1 MIITRTPL
9 RVSFFGGGTDFPE
22 FFQEEGGAVVS
33 AAINRYSY
41 QIVSEFPSSLFD
53 YAIRISYSRG
63 ELVKSLEEIQHPVF
77 RACLQRCG
85 LERDVELHVATDLP
99 AFTGL
104 GSSSSFTVG
113 LLHALHAFKGDR
125 VLPSHL
131 AQEAVHIERDV
142 LKECVGLQ
150 DQYAAAYGGFN
161 LMEFPKKGEPKVSH
175 VSISLKNLEL
185 LQRNLLLV
193 FTKIKR
199 KAVEIEK
206 SKIPSMT
213 QKRDALK
220 RIRDMAL
227 ESVRLFECKGPLDL
241 VELGKLLE
249 EGWQLKKSLSPL
261 VSNPEI
267 DDYYVRAKKAGATA
281 GKILG
286 AGGGGFLML
295 LAPPETHTRII
306 QAFVGHHSLHVE
318 LGAHGS
324 EVIFDGRAIKT
335 GTAT

>member
-53 YAIRISYSRG
+53 YAIRVSYSRG
-63 ELVKSLEEIQHPVF
+63 ELVKTVAEIQHPVF

-131 AQEAVHIERDV
+131 AQEAVHIEREI
-142 LKECVGLQ
+142 LQECVGLQ

-161 LMEFPKKGEPKVSH
+161 LMEFPAKGEPKVSH
-175 VSISLKNLEL
+175 IPISLPNLEM
-185 LQRNLLLV
+185 LQKNLLLV

-206 SKIPSMT
+206 SKMPSMRSQRST
-213 QKRDALK
+213 LG
-220 RIRDMAL
+220 RIRDMAR
-227 ESVRLFECKGPLDL
+227 ESSRLFESKGLLDL
-241 VELGKLLE
+241 AALAELLE
-249 EGWQLKKSLSPL
+249 EGWSLKKSLSPL
-261 VSNPEI
+261 VSNAEI
-267 DDYYVRAKKAGATA
+267 DEYYSLAKKAGAVA

-295 LAPPETHTRII
+295 LAPPETHPAII
-306 QAFVGHHSLHVE
+306 RAFAGHHSLHVE

>member
-1 MIITRTPL
+1 VIITRTPL

-63 ELVKSLEEIQHPVF
+63 ELVKSVEEIQHPVF
-77 RACLQRCG
+77 RACLKQCG
-85 LERDVELHVATDLP
+85 LLRDVEIHVATDLP

-131 AQEAVHIERDV
+131 AQEAVYIEREV

-150 DQYAAAYGGFN
+150 DQYAAAFGGFN
-161 LMEFPKKGEPKVSH
+161 LMEFPAKGEPKISH
-175 VSISLKNLEL
+175 ISISLNNLEY
-185 LQRNLLLV
+185 LQKNLLLI

-206 SKIPSMT
+206 SKIPYIT
-213 QKRDALK
+213 KQRGILR
-220 RIRDMAL
+220 RIRDMAM
-227 ESVRLFECKGPLDL
+227 ESVELFESKGALDL
-241 VELGKLLE
+241 VALGKLLD
-249 EGWQLKKSLSPL
+249 EGWQLKKQLSPL
-261 VSNPEI
+261 VSNAEI
-267 DDYYVRAKKAGATA
+267 DEYYERAKKAGAKA

-295 LAPPETHTRII
+295 LAPPESHPKII
-306 QAFVGHHSLHVE
+306 EAFAGLHSMYVE

-324 EVIFDGRAIKT
+324 EIIFDGRAVKT

>member
-9 RVSFFGGGTDFPE
+9 RISFFGGGTDFPE
-22 FFQEEGGAVVS
+22 FFKEEGGAVVS

-63 ELVKSLEEIQHPVF
+63 ELVKSTHEIQHPVF
-77 RACLQRCG
+77 RACLQKCG
-85 LERDVELHVATDLP
+85 LERDVEIHVATDLP

-131 AQEAVHIERDV
+131 AQEAVQIERGG
-142 LKECVGLQ
+142 LGECVGFQ

-161 LMEFPKKGEPKVSH
+161 LIEFPMKENPKVSH
-175 VSISLKNLEL
+175 ISITLQNLEK
-185 LQRNLLLV
+185 LQKNLLLV

-206 SKIPSMT
+206 SKLPAMKS
-213 QKRDALK
+213 QKAILK

-227 ESVRLFECKGPLDL
+227 ESVGLFEDKSPLDL
-241 VELGKLLE
+241 SALAQLLE
-249 EGWQLKKSLSPL
+249 EAWSLKKSLSTL

-267 DDYYVRAKKAGATA
+267 DEYYERARKEGALA

-295 LAPPETHTRII
+295 LAPPERHAAIAD
-306 QAFVGHHSLHVE
+306 AFPGHHSTHVE

-324 EVIFDGRAIKT
+324 EVIFDGRVIKT
-335 GTAT
+335 GTAS

>member
-9 RVSFFGGGTDFPE
+9 RLSFFGGGTDFPE
-22 FFQEEGGAVVS
+22 FFGVEGGAVVS

-63 ELVKSLEEIQHPVF
+63 ELVKSVEEIQHPVF
-77 RACLQRCG
+77 RACLKRCS

-131 AQEAVHIERDV
+131 AQEAVYIEREV
-142 LKECVGLQ
+142 LKDCVGLQ

-161 LMEFPKKGEPKVSH
+161 LMEFPKKGEPKISH
-175 VSISLKNLEL
+175 VSISLKNLDF
-185 LQRNLLLV
+185 LQKNLLLI

-199 KAVEIEK
+199 KAAEIEK
-206 SKIPSMT
+206 TKIPSMT
-213 QKRDALK
+213 KQKEVLR

-227 ESVRLFECKGPLDL
+227 ESIQLFESKSFLDL
-241 VELGKLLE
+241 VALGKLLE

-261 VSNPEI
+261 VSNAEI
-267 DDYYVRAKKAGATA
+267 DEYYERAKKTGATA

-295 LAPPETHTRII
+295 LAPPETHPRII
-306 QAFVGHHSLHVE
+306 RAFAGHHSLRVE

>member
-63 ELVKSLEEIQHPVF
+63 ELVKSVEEIQHPVF
-77 RACLQRCG
+77 RACLKQCG
-85 LERDVELHVATDLP
+85 LVRDVEIHVATDLP

-131 AQEAVHIERDV
+131 AQEAVYIEREV

-161 LMEFPKKGEPKVSH
+161 LMEFPRKGEPKVSN
-175 VSISLKNLEL
+175 VSISLRNLEA
-185 LQRNLLLV
+185 LQKNLLLI

-206 SKIPSMT
+206 SKLPSMT
-213 QKRDALK
+213 KQKEALK

-227 ESVRLFECKGPLDL
+227 ESVGLFESKGSLDL
-241 VELGKLLE
+241 AALGKLLE

-261 VSNPEI
+261 VSNAEI
-267 DDYYVRAKKAGATA
+267 DEYYERAKKAGATA

-295 LAPPETHTRII
+295 LAPPESHPKII
-306 QAFVGHHSLHVE
+306 QSFAGHHSLQVE

-335 GTAT
+335 GTST